1 MDLTMQIYK
10 IIGEIGKKN
19 QRLKAAG
26 FEPKCVIM
34 TNDQRIILESS
45 LFVNTISY
53 TEPMKLIGLPVIIN
67 NDIKEIQIG
76 V

>member
-10 IIGEIGKKN
+10 IIGEIDNKI
-19 QRLKAAG
+19 RHLKAVN

-34 TNDQRIILESS
+34 TNDQRIILEHL
-45 LFVNTISY
+45 LFINTISY
-53 TEPMKLIGLPVIIN
+53 TEPMKLKGLPIITN
-67 NDIKEIQIG
+67 DDIKEIQIG

>member
-1 MDLTMQIYK
+1 MDLTTQIYK
-10 IIGEIGKKN
+10 IMGEIGKKN
-19 QRLKAAG
+19 QQLKAAG

-34 TNDQRIILESS
+34 TDDQRIILEHS

>member
-10 IIGEIGKKN
+10 IIGEICKKN

-34 TNDQRIILESS
+34 TNDQQIILENS

>member
-1 MDLTMQIYK
+1 
-10 IIGEIGKKN
+10 
-19 QRLKAAG
+19 
-26 FEPKCVIM
+26 M

-53 TEPMKLIGLPVIIN
+53 TEPMKVMGLPVIVN